1 MITLL
6 MGLSANAE
14 ETGTCGPNLK
24 WKLTDD
30 GVLTITGTGQME
42 DYNDTYKE
50 NPWYDKNVKQVIIAD
65 GVTTIGKDA
74 FKECTKL
81 TSINIP
87 NSVTAIGYMAFYRC
101 EALKSINIPNGVTII
116 GYQTFSGCYKLKQVD
131 IPNSV
136 TTLCE
141 GLLKSCSSLESIRI
155 HKDVVEIEESVF
167 DGCTKLTN
175 ISCEATTPPTCGTD
189 AFKSVDKSNCKLFVP
204 QASVDAYKIA
214 NEWKDFSYIEAA
226 TGITNNVYN
235 KTELVDVYTI
245 DGTKRLSKASK
256 EEMNTLPK
264 GVYIVNGKKL
274 VIK

>member
-1 MITLL
+1 MKQIYILLIALL

-30 GVLTITGTGQME
+30 GVLTITEQDKWKIIMILI
-42 DYNDTYKE
+42 KE

-101 EALKSINIPNGVTII
+101 EALKSINIPMASQII
-116 GYQTFSGCYKLKQVD
+116 GYQTFYNCNRLTSIN

-136 TTLCE
+136 TTIGYL
-141 GLLKSCSSLESIRI
+141 
-155 HKDVVEIEESVF
+155 
-167 DGCTKLTN
+167 
-175 ISCEATTPPTCGTD
+175 
-189 AFKSVDKSNCKLFVP
+189 
-204 QASVDAYKIA
+204 
-214 NEWKDFSYIEAA
+214 
-226 TGITNNVYN
+226 
-235 KTELVDVYTI
+235 
-245 DGTKRLSKASK
+245 LSK
-256 EEMNTLPK
+256 
-264 GVYIVNGKKL
+264 GVKH
-274 VIK
+274 

>member
-1 MITLL
+1 MKYYFYKSTNMKQFYILMITLL

-116 GYQTFSGCYKLKQVD
+116 GYQTFYNCNRLTSIN

-136 TTLCE
+136 TTIGYL
-141 GLLKSCSSLESIRI
+141 
-155 HKDVVEIEESVF
+155 
-167 DGCTKLTN
+167 
-175 ISCEATTPPTCGTD
+175 
-189 AFKSVDKSNCKLFVP
+189 AFQFL
-204 QASVDAYKIA
+204 Y
-214 NEWKDFSYIEAA
+214 
-226 TGITNNVYN
+226 
-235 KTELVDVYTI
+235 L
-245 DGTKRLSKASK
+245 
-256 EEMNTLPK
+256 
-264 GVYIVNGKKL
+264 
-274 VIK
+274 

>member
-1 MITLL
+1 I
-6 MGLSANAE
+6 
-14 ETGTCGPNLK
+14 PNS
-24 WKLTDD
+24 
-30 GVLTITGTGQME
+30 
-42 DYNDTYKE
+42 
-50 NPWYDKNVKQVIIAD
+50 
-65 GVTTIGKDA
+65 VTTIGNET
-74 FKECTKL
+74 FKYCEAL

-87 NSVTAIGYMAFYRC
+87 NSVTTIGYSAFSSCIR
-101 EALKSINIPNGVTII
+101 LKSINIPNSVTTIDDFA
-116 GYQTFSGCYKLKQVD
+116 FSYCYKLKQVD

>member
-116 GYQTFSGCYKLKQVD
+116 GYQTFSYCIYNHRTTKTNQKY
-131 IPNSV
+131 PSV
-136 TTLCE
+136 NL
-141 GLLKSCSSLESIRI
+141 
-155 HKDVVEIEESVF
+155 
-167 DGCTKLTN
+167 
-175 ISCEATTPPTCGTD
+175 
-189 AFKSVDKSNCKLFVP
+189 
-204 QASVDAYKIA
+204 
-214 NEWKDFSYIEAA
+214 
-226 TGITNNVYN
+226 
-235 KTELVDVYTI
+235 
-245 DGTKRLSKASK
+245 
-256 EEMNTLPK
+256 
-264 GVYIVNGKKL
+264 
-274 VIK
+274 